1 MGTNDLTVVNNE
13 TSKNL
18 TRFDMDGFDIVAD
31 LTSATTAFCSMAMNT
46 EEEKSAVFNAMNNP
60 DERLA
65 DFINKTISIK
75 DVYIEIVECTNTETG
90 VATTC
95 PRVVIIDEKGKT
107 YQCVSVGIYS
117 ALKKIFMIWGTP
129 DAWEKPVK
137 VEVKQITKGVRNML
151 TLVKVG

>member
-1 MGTNDLTVVNNE
+1 MTNNEIATVNNE
-13 TSKNL
+13 TKGLN
-18 TRFDMDGFDIVAD
+18 RFDMDGFDIIAD
-31 LTSATTAFCSMAMNT
+31 LTSAQTAFCSMSMET

-65 DFINKTISIK
+65 DCINKQITIK

-90 VATTC
+90 EVTSC
-95 PRVVIIDEKGKT
+95 PRVVLIDDKGKT

-129 DAWEKPVK
+129 NTWAKPIK
-137 VEVKQITKGVRNML
+137 VEVKQVTKGDRKML
-151 TLVKVG
+151 TLAKA

>member
-1 MGTNDLTVVNNE
+1 MANEIATVNNE
-13 TSKNL
+13 SKGLN
-18 TRFDMDGFDIVAD
+18 RFDMDGFDIIAD
-31 LTSATTAFCSMAMNT
+31 LTSAQTAFCSMTMET

-65 DFINKTISIK
+65 DCINKQITIK

-90 VATTC
+90 EVTSC
-95 PRVVIIDEKGKT
+95 PRVVIIDDKGKT

-129 DAWEKPVK
+129 NNWEKPIK
-137 VEVKQITKGVRNML
+137 VEIKQVTKGERKML
-151 TLVKVG
+151 TLVKA